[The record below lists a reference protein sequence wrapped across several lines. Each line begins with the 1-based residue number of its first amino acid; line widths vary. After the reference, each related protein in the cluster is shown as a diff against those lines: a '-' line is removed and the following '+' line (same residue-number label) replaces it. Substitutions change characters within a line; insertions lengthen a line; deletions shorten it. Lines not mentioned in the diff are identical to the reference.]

1 MKTGVGLW
9 IDHKKAIV
17 VAFTEE
23 GQKIRQ
29 IMSQAE
35 KKPWRSGEAPLKGF
49 HASRQ
54 VPAEDSSQRIFTGL
68 LNSYY
73 DEVIADIRDA
83 DSILIFGPGEARN
96 ELKARLEKNNLAE
109 RIVGIEAADKMTDR
123 QVAAK
128 VRQHFFG

>member
-17 VAFTEE
+17 VVFTEE

-29 IMSQAE
+29 ILSQAE

-83 DSILIFGPGEARN
+83 ESILIFGPGEAKN

-123 QVAAK
+123 QLAAK
-128 VRQHFFG
+128 VRQHFSE